1 MPKPLVELDLK
12 TIDIDQTKSSSLAIS
27 ERFRP
32 KFPIMPSNDHL
43 RFFLAITA
51 VFAIFTFI
59 GCLVKIDMQPTKLKN
74 FPEASPIKLIC
85 DDLGFQHRA
94 TDAFF
99 IPTEYG
105 TRYHPPKPRF
115 DENDKY
121 QGKPIFSELDKIRIF
136 NIFLKHF
143 SESEYWVVARLNL
156 RPQNDKN
163 REPKHFIESVEREI
177 ERDYV
182 VSKLPNWGPEVP
194 FKDE

>member
-1 MPKPLVELDLK
+1 
-12 TIDIDQTKSSSLAIS
+12 
-27 ERFRP
+27 
-32 KFPIMPSNDHL
+32 MPSNDHL
-43 RFFLAITA
+43 RFFLTIIA
-51 VFAIFTFI
+51 VFAIFMFI

-74 FPEASPIKLIC
+74 PPEASPIKLIC
-85 DDLGFQHRA
+85 DDLSFQHRA

-99 IPTEYG
+99 IPTKYG
-105 TRYHPPKPRF
+105 TRYHLSKPRF

-121 QGKPIFSELDKIRIF
+121 QGQPIFSELDKIRIF

-143 SESEYWVVARLNL
+143 SESEYWVIARLNL

-163 REPKHFIESVEREI
+163 TGPKHFIESVERKI
-177 ERDYV
+177 ERDYG